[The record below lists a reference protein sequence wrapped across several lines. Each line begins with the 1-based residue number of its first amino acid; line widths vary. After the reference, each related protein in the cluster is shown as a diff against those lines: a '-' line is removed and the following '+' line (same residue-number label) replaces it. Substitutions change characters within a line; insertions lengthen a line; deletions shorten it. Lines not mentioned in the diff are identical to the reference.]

1 MDFDAVV
8 VGKGNL
14 ETGRGIPLG
23 GRVAILGWLSML
35 ASIFSGRPEVRFD
48 QDVGQEG
55 VQSHTSEKP
64 NDVRAES
71 RM

>member
-1 MDFDAVV
+1 VV

-23 GRVAILGWLSML
+23 GRVAILGGLSML
-35 ASIFSGRPEVRFD
+35 ASLFSMQSERLVQLGRGPGE
-48 QDVGQEG
+48 E
-55 VQSHTSEKP
+55 QSHTSEKP